1 MPRQKP
7 LTLVQGVNGRIY
19 SCCIRIQKKM
29 LPIDILPQN
38 HTRRGDVTATGALP
52 CDRCPPPAVGR
63 VSLPCQRQLLSPQ
76 VHKAPALK
84 VACLGHHLIRGLFG
98 VRKRK
103 VLVGGKASHVARPRF
118 REETLN
124 ALPRGAAPAWLHTEF
139 QVGQTQ
145 KTVKHTQAKGNVW
158 QRHPGR
164 GFPWVIPLRS

>member
-1 MPRQKP
+1 MGEFIHAVSEHRKKCYQLRSFPKT
-7 LTLVQGVNGRIY
+7 TLGEVMSQQLGRFPVI
-19 SCCIRIQKKM
+19 
-29 LPIDILPQN
+29 
-38 HTRRGDVTATGALP
+38 AA
-52 CDRCPPPAVGR
+52 PPPEFCR

-145 KTVKHTQAKGNVW
+145 KTVTHTQAKGNVW